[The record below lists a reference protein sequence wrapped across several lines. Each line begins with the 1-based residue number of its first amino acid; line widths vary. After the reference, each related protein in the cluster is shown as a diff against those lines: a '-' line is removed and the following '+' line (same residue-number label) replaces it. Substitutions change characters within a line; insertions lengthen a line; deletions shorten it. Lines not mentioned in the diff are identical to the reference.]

1 MITLLFGF
9 HVKQPVTKATGL
21 TTHLNKFLCLKWTFK
36 IRVNRCNAKQYM
48 IKVKSKHEGNSGNAH
63 HGDNGGSSPR
73 KCTDEQVECQVQLEE
88 ETKKDAQEKHQTLDI
103 HLFLML

>member
-1 MITLLFGF
+1 MSKMDIQN
-9 HVKQPVTKATGL
+9 HCKWMQRKAI
-21 TTHLNKFLCLKWTFK
+21 NDKRKC
-36 IRVNRCNAKQYM
+36 
-48 IKVKSKHEGNSGNAH
+48 EGSSGNAH

-88 ETKKDAQEKHQTLDI
+88 ETKRDAQEKHQTLDI